1 MDAVLRAAAIYI
13 ALLVIFRIAGRR
25 ALSDITTLDF
35 LLLLI
40 IGQATGQ
47 ALLGD
52 DHSITNTLLVI
63 VALITMDL
71 MLSLLKGRSAWLARH
86 LEGEPMIVV
95 EHGKTLPKRMAK
107 SRISESDILE
117 AARISQGIERL
128 DQIKFAILERNG
140 QISVIPRD

>member
-1 MDAVLRAAAIYI
+1 MDAIVRAAAIYL
-13 ALLVIFRIAGRR
+13 ALLIIFRIAGRR

-35 LLLLI
+35 LLLLV

-52 DHSITNTLLVI
+52 DYSVTNAVVVI
-63 VALITMDL
+63 ISLITFDL
-71 MLSLLKGRSAWLARH
+71 LLSQLKGRSPWIARH

-95 EHGKTLPKRMAK
+95 EHGKVLPRRMAK

-117 AARISQGIERL
+117 AARISQGLERL
-128 DQIKFAILERNG
+128 DQIKFAILEKNG
-140 QISVIPRD
+140 QISIIPEN

>member
-1 MDAVLRAAAIYI
+1 MLIV
-13 ALLVIFRIAGRR
+13 FRIAGRR

-35 LLLLI
+35 LLLLV

-52 DHSITNTLLVI
+52 DHSVTNAVLVI
-63 VALITMDL
+63 ISLILFDL
-71 MLSLLKGRSAWLARH
+71 GFSLLKRRSSWASLH

-95 EHGKTLPKRMAK
+95 EQGRLLRRRMDRA
-107 SRISESDILE
+107 RISESDILE
-117 AARISQGIERL
+117 AARISQGLERL

-140 QISVIPRD
+140 QISIIAQD

>member
-13 ALLVIFRIAGRR
+13 ALLIIFRVAGRR

-63 VALITMDL
+63 VSLITMDL
-71 MLSLLKGRSAWLARH
+71 IFSLLKGRSSWLARH

-95 EHGKTLPKRMAK
+95 EQGRPLTRRMAK
-107 SRISESDILE
+107 VRISESDVLE
-117 AARISQGIERL
+117 AARISQGLERM

-140 QISVIPRD
+140 QISVIPKD

>member
-1 MDAVLRAAAIYI
+1 MDAVARAAAIYL
-13 ALLVIFRIAGRR
+13 ALLIVFRIAGRR

-35 LLLLI
+35 LLLLV

-52 DHSITNTLLVI
+52 DHSVTNAVLVI
-63 VALITMDL
+63 ISLILLDL
-71 MLSLLKGRSAWLARH
+71 GFSLLKRRSSWASLH

-95 EHGKTLPKRMAK
+95 EQGRLLRRRMDRA
-107 SRISESDILE
+107 RISESDILE
-117 AARISQGIERL
+117 AARISQGLERL

-140 QISVIPRD
+140 QISIIAQD

>member
-1 MDAVLRAAAIYI
+1 MDAVARAAAIYL
-13 ALLVIFRIAGRR
+13 ALLIVFRIAGRR

-35 LLLLI
+35 LLLLV

-52 DHSITNTLLVI
+52 DHSVTNAVLVI
-63 VALITMDL
+63 ISLILFDL
-71 MLSLLKGRSAWLARH
+71 GFSLLKGRSSWASLH

-95 EHGKTLPKRMAK
+95 EQGRLLRRRMDRA
-107 SRISESDILE
+107 RISESDILE
-117 AARISQGIERL
+117 AARISQGLERL

-140 QISVIPRD
+140 QISIIAQD

>member
-1 MDAVLRAAAIYI
+1 MDAVLRAAAIYV

>member
-1 MDAVLRAAAIYI
+1 MDAIVRAAAIYL
-13 ALLVIFRIAGRR
+13 ALLIIFRIAGRR

-35 LLLLI
+35 LLLLV

-52 DHSITNTLLVI
+52 DYSVTNAVVVI
-63 VALITMDL
+63 ISLITFDL
-71 MLSLLKGRSAWLARH
+71 LLSQLKGRSPWIARH

-95 EHGKTLPKRMAK
+95 EHGKVLPGRMAK

-117 AARISQGIERL
+117 AARISQGLERL
-128 DQIKFAILERNG
+128 DQIKFAILEKNG
-140 QISVIPRD
+140 QISIIPEN

>member
-1 MDAVLRAAAIYI
+1 MDAVLRAAAIYF
-13 ALLVIFRIAGRR
+13 ALLIIFRIAGRR

-71 MLSLLKGRSAWLARH
+71 SLSLLKGRSPWLSRH

-95 EHGKTLPKRMAK
+95 EHGRLLSKRIRK
-107 SRISESDILE
+107 VRISEGDILE
-117 AARISQGIERL
+117 AARITQGLERM
-128 DQIKFAILERNG
+128 DQIKYAILERNG

>member
-1 MDAVLRAAAIYI
+1 MDAVVRAAAIYL

-35 LLLLI
+35 LLLLV

-52 DHSITNTLLVI
+52 DYSVTNTVLVI
-63 VALITMDL
+63 VSLITFDL
-71 MLSLLKGRSAWLARH
+71 MFSLLKGRSPWVARH

-95 EHGKTLPKRMAK
+95 EHGKVLSKRMAK
-107 SRISESDILE
+107 SRISEGDILE
-117 AARISQGIERL
+117 AARITQGIERL
-128 DQIKFAILERNG
+128 DQIKFAILEKNG

>member
-117 AARISQGIERL
+117 AARISQGLERM

-140 QISVIPRD
+140 QISVIPKD

>member
-52 DHSITNTLLVI
+52 DHSITNALLVI

>member
-1 MDAVLRAAAIYI
+1 MDAVARAAAIYL
-13 ALLVIFRIAGRR
+13 ALLIVFRIAGRR

-35 LLLLI
+35 LLLLV

-52 DHSITNTLLVI
+52 DHSVTNAVLVI
-63 VALITMDL
+63 ISLILFDL
-71 MLSLLKGRSAWLARH
+71 GFSLLKRRSSWASLH

-95 EHGKTLPKRMAK
+95 EQGRLLRRRMDRA
-107 SRISESDILE
+107 RISESDILE
-117 AARISQGIERL
+117 AARISQGLERL

-140 QISVIPRD
+140 QISIIAQD

>member
-1 MDAVLRAAAIYI
+1 M
-13 ALLVIFRIAGRR
+13 FRIAGRR

-35 LLLLI
+35 LLLLV

-52 DHSITNTLLVI
+52 DHSVTNAVLVI
-63 VALITMDL
+63 ISLILFDL
-71 MLSLLKGRSAWLARH
+71 GFSLLKRRSSWASLH

-95 EHGKTLPKRMAK
+95 EQGRLLRRRMDRA
-107 SRISESDILE
+107 RISESDILE
-117 AARISQGIERL
+117 AARISQGLERL

-140 QISVIPRD
+140 QISIIAQD

>member
-1 MDAVLRAAAIYI
+1 MDSVARAAAIYL
-13 ALLVIFRIAGRR
+13 ALLIVFRIAGRR

-35 LLLLI
+35 LLLLV

-52 DHSITNTLLVI
+52 DHSVTNAVLVI
-63 VALITMDL
+63 ISLILFDL
-71 MLSLLKGRSAWLARH
+71 GFSLLKRRSSWASLH

-95 EHGKTLPKRMAK
+95 EQGRLLRRRMDRA
-107 SRISESDILE
+107 RISESDILE
-117 AARISQGIERL
+117 AARISQGLERL

-140 QISVIPRD
+140 QISIIAQD

>member
-1 MDAVLRAAAIYI
+1 MDAVARAAAIYF
-13 ALLVIFRIAGRR
+13 ALLIIFRIAGRR

-52 DHSITNTLLVI
+52 DSSVTNALLVI
-63 VALITMDL
+63 IALVTMDL
-71 MLSLLKGRSAWLARH
+71 MFSLLKGRSPWVARH

-95 EHGKTLPKRMAK
+95 EQGKPLTRRMAK
-107 SRISESDILE
+107 ARISEDDILE
-117 AARISQGIERL
+117 AARISQGLERI

-140 QISVIPRD
+140 QISVIPQD

>member
-1 MDAVLRAAAIYI
+1 MDAVARAAAIYL
-13 ALLVIFRIAGRR
+13 ALLIVFRIAGRR

-35 LLLLI
+35 LLLLV

-52 DHSITNTLLVI
+52 DHSVTNAVLVI
-63 VALITMDL
+63 ISLILFDL
-71 MLSLLKGRSAWLARH
+71 GFSLLKRRSSWALLH

-95 EHGKTLPKRMAK
+95 EQGRLLRRRMDRA
-107 SRISESDILE
+107 RISESDILE
-117 AARISQGIERL
+117 AARISQGLERL

-140 QISVIPRD
+140 QISIIAQD

>member
-1 MDAVLRAAAIYI
+1 MDAVLRAAAIYV

-71 MLSLLKGRSAWLARH
+71 MLSLLKGRSAWLTRH
-86 LEGEPMIVV
+86 LEGEPMILV

>member
-13 ALLVIFRIAGRR
+13 ALLIIFRVAGRR

-63 VALITMDL
+63 VSLITMDL
-71 MLSLLKGRSAWLARH
+71 IFSLLKGRSSWLARH

-95 EHGKTLPKRMAK
+95 EQGRPLTRRMAK
-107 SRISESDILE
+107 ARISESDILE
-117 AARISQGIERL
+117 AARISQGLERM

-140 QISVIPRD
+140 QISVIPKD